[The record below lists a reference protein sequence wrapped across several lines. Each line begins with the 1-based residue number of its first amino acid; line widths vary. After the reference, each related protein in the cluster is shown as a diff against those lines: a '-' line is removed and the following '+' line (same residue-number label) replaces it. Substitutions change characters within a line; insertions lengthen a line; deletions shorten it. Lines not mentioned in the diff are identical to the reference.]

1 MAVNGRVALVTGSAT
16 GIGRTTALEL
26 AKRGY
31 NLVIN
36 YSRSAAEAA
45 EAVRQAETNG
55 VRALLYKADVSD
67 DAQVRLMIEAVQAK
81 FGRLDVLVNVAGTTI
96 MTAQE
101 DLEGISVEDW
111 DRIFGVN
118 VRGTFLATR
127 AAAPLLKQSDNGN
140 VVNLASIVGIRPTAQ
155 PIPYAASKAAI
166 VNMTRTFSRV
176 LAPEVRVN
184 AVAPGWIA
192 GSWME
197 KTLGEQ
203 YDRLMERRARQ
214 TPLGRVATF
223 EDVTETIINLIE
235 HNRFVTG
242 QTIVIDGGFAATT

>member
-1 MAVNGRVALVTGSAT
+1 MPTNGRVALVTGSAS
-16 GIGRTTALEL
+16 GIGRTTAIEL
-26 AKRGY
+26 AKHGY
-31 NLVIN
+31 NVIIN
-36 YSRSAAEAA
+36 YSRSAGDAA
-45 EAVRQAETNG
+45 DTVREAETHG

-67 DAQVRLMIEAVQAK
+67 DAQVRAMVGAAEGK
-81 FGRLDVLVNVAGTTI
+81 FGRLDVLVNVAGTTV

-101 DLEGISVEDW
+101 DLEAISVEDW

-127 AAAPLLKQSDNGN
+127 AAAPLLKKSDNGN

-155 PIPYAASKAAI
+155 PIPYAASKAAV

-184 AVAPGWIA
+184 AVAPGWIS

-197 KTLGEQ
+197 KTLGEN
-203 YDRLMERRARQ
+203 YDRLMERRAKQ
-214 TPLGRVATF
+214 TPLGRCATF
-223 EDVTETIINLIE
+223 EDVAETILNLIE

-242 QTIVIDGGFAATT
+242 ETIVIDGGFAATT